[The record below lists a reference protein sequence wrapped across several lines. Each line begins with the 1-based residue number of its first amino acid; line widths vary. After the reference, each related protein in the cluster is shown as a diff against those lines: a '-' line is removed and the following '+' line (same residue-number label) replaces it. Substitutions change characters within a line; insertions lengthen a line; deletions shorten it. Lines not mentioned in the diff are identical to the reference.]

1 MNCNSARIGDVA
13 SFRKVSIKPD
23 AGKIY
28 HCYSLPAFDNARKP
42 EILDGSEILSNKLL
56 IENGD
61 ILVNKL
67 NMRFKRIWPIDS
79 LQANSVCS
87 TEFVPLCPNEKVDR
101 NYLLYILMS
110 DDFTNALSGMRT
122 GTSGSHQRVKPEW
135 ILDYKFPLPNIEK
148 QRGIGDFLSA
158 LDHKIAVNTKLNG
171 YLEELAALEFSR
183 RFGEIES
190 SIDLGKVLSIST
202 KTLKPQ
208 NCQGE
213 IWEHYS
219 IPAYDAN
226 RRPVFELAD
235 GIKSNKYVIDANC
248 ILISKLNPSIRR
260 IWMPACSSKQAVC
273 STEFIVYKPK
283 NPVHKAFYYAAIG
296 APAFRDFLLAH
307 VTGSTGSR
315 QRTKPKATLTYPI
328 PNPGLEAVED
338 FCAFANPLYEQ
349 IKVNERN
356 SAQLEELR
364 DTLLPKLMTGEID
377 VSELDLK
384 QLNSH
389 LA

>member
-1 MNCNSARIGDVA
+1 MAV
-13 SFRKVSIKPD
+13 
-23 AGKIY
+23 
-28 HCYSLPAFDNARKP
+28 
-42 EILDGSEILSNKLL
+42 GS
-56 IENGD
+56 
-61 ILVNKL
+61 
-67 NMRFKRIWPIDS
+67 
-79 LQANSVCS
+79 Q
-87 TEFVPLCPNEKVDR
+87 
-101 NYLLYILMS
+101 
-110 DDFTNALSGMRT
+110 
-122 GTSGSHQRVKPEW
+122 
-135 ILDYKFPLPNIEK
+135 
-148 QRGIGDFLSA
+148 
-158 LDHKIAVNTKLNG
+158 LNG

-208 NCQGE
+208 NCHGE

-283 NPVHKAFYYAAIG
+283 NPIHKAFYYAAIG

-315 QRTKPKATLTYPI
+315 QRTQPKATLTYPI
-328 PNPGLEAVED
+328 PNPGLEAIED

-356 SAQLEELR
+356 STQLEELR
-364 DTLLPKLMTGEID
+364 DALLPKLMTGEID

>member
-1 MNCNSARIGDVA
+1 M
-13 SFRKVSIKPD
+13 
-23 AGKIY
+23 
-28 HCYSLPAFDNARKP
+28 
-42 EILDGSEILSNKLL
+42 
-56 IENGD
+56 
-61 ILVNKL
+61 
-67 NMRFKRIWPIDS
+67 
-79 LQANSVCS
+79 
-87 TEFVPLCPNEKVDR
+87 
-101 NYLLYILMS
+101 
-110 DDFTNALSGMRT
+110 
-122 GTSGSHQRVKPEW
+122 
-135 ILDYKFPLPNIEK
+135 
-148 QRGIGDFLSA
+148 
-158 LDHKIAVNTKLNG
+158 
-171 YLEELAALEFSR
+171 AALEFSR

-208 NCQGE
+208 NCHGE

-248 ILISKLNPSIRR
+248 ILFSKLNPSIRR

-328 PNPGLEAVED
+328 PNPGLESVED

-389 LA
+389 LAKSLRQLGRHVSPQKTGQSALLRAAPRRWLSHHDPNRHRSPTYQKSQRAIPCVWAFLLGRNPLPPLPPDAAARRLHGARSGTGRAI